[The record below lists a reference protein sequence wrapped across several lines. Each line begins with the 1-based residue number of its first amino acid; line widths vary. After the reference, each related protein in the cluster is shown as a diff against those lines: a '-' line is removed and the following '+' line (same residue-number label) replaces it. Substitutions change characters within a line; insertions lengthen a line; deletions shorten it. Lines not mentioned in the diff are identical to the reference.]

1 MRKTL
6 ICAVSITALTL
17 AACSKPAD
25 DADHS
30 MASEEVAA
38 DSSATAAESVASE
51 PAPPAAAD
59 RAEPD
64 SKALPALG
72 KIPTSLP
79 QLAYEY
85 DYRWRMEA
93 SEIGSLQ
100 RRHASL
106 CEQQG
111 PASCQIIGMT
121 KTGAEEGEVEG
132 VLEMAVA
139 TRQARAFGALLE
151 DEALDAGAEQVS
163 AEIASEELSKQI
175 VDTEARVR
183 ARSELR
189 DRLTEVLRTRKG
201 KVSELIEAER
211 SLAEVNE
218 EIDQAKSWLREM
230 GGRVA
235 YSRVTVRYETGGAAG
250 SNFLRPVM
258 GALGSLGA
266 IFGWIAAL
274 LILAGAVG
282 LPLGGA
288 WWAQGALRRRFAGAA
303 PATAPEAP
311 KAS

>member
-17 AACSKPAD
+17 TACSKPALD
-25 DADHS
+25 DGAAGEEA
-30 MASEEVAA
+30 MAVAA
-38 DSSATAAESVASE
+38 EAATADAAP
-51 PAPPAAAD
+51 PAPPAAAA
-59 RAEPD
+59 RAD
-64 SKALPALG
+64 AAGKALPELE

-85 DYRWRMEA
+85 DYRWKLEA
-93 SEIGSLQ
+93 AEIGSLQ
-100 RRHASL
+100 RRHALL

-111 PASCQIIGMT
+111 PATCQIIGMT
-121 KTGAEEGEVEG
+121 KTGAEDSEVEG

-163 AEIASEELSKQI
+163 AEISSEELSKQI

-189 DRLTEVLRTRKG
+189 DRLTDVLRTRKG
-201 KVSELIEAER
+201 KVEELVEAER
-211 SLAEVNE
+211 SLAQVNE
-218 EIDQAKSWLREM
+218 EVDQAKSWLRDM

-235 YSRVTVRYETGGAAG
+235 YSRVTVRYETGEGAG
-250 SNFLRPVM
+250 GNFLRPVK
-258 GALGSLGA
+258 GALGSLGS
-266 IFGWIAAL
+266 IFGVIAAL
-274 LILAGAVG
+274 LILAGAVA
-282 LPLGGA
+282 LPLGAG
-288 WWAQGALRRRFAGAA
+288 WWVQRAVRRRFAAASPA
-303 PATAPEAP
+303 PAAEAP

>member
-17 AACSKPAD
+17 AACSKPALD
-25 DADHS
+25 DGAAGEEA
-30 MASEEVAA
+30 MAVAEEAA
-38 DSSATAAESVASE
+38 TSDA
-51 PAPPAAAD
+51 APPAPQQAAD
-59 RAEPD
+59 GAG
-64 SKALPALG
+64 KALPALE

-85 DYRWRMEA
+85 DYRWKLEA
-93 SEIGSLQ
+93 DAIGSLQ

-111 PASCQIIGMT
+111 PATCQIIGMT
-121 KTGAEEGEVEG
+121 KTGAESSEVEG
-132 VLEMAVA
+132 VLQMAVA

-183 ARSELR
+183 ARTELR
-189 DRLTEVLRTRKG
+189 DRLTDVLRTRKG
-201 KVSELIEAER
+201 KVEELVEAER
-211 SLAEVNE
+211 SLAAVNE

-235 YSRVTVRYETGGAAG
+235 YSRVTVHYETGTAAG
-250 SNFLRPVM
+250 SNFLRPVK
-258 GALGSLGA
+258 GALGSLGT
-266 IFGWIAAL
+266 IFGVIAAL
-274 LILAGAVG
+274 LILAGAVA
-282 LPLGGA
+282 LPLGAG
-288 WWAQGALRRRFAGAA
+288 WWVQRALRRRFAAA
-303 PATAPEAP
+303 NPGPAPEAP
-311 KAS
+311 GPS

>member
-6 ICAVSITALTL
+6 ICAVSVTALTL
-17 AACSKPAD
+17 SACSKPRDDTDASYAD
-25 DADHS
+25 GSETAV
-30 MASEEVAA
+30 AAEEVA
-38 DSSATAAESVASE
+38 VSE
-51 PAPPAAAD
+51 PASPATAQ
-59 RAEPD
+59 RAGEA
-64 SKALPALG
+64 SKPLPALE

-85 DYRWRMEA
+85 DYRWKLEA
-93 SEIGSLQ
+93 DAIGSLQ

-111 PASCQIIGMT
+111 PASCQIIGMS
-121 KTGAEEGEVEG
+121 KTGAESSEVEG

-151 DEALDAGAEQVS
+151 DEAIDAGAEQVS

-183 ARSELR
+183 ARSDLR

-211 SLAEVNE
+211 SLAQVNE
-218 EIDQAKSWLREM
+218 EIDEARSWLRQME
-230 GGRVA
+230 GRVA
-235 YSRVTVRYETGGAAG
+235 YSRVTVRYETGGAGG
-250 SNFLRPVM
+250 SFLRPVK

-274 LILAGAVG
+274 LILAGAVA

-288 WWAQGALRRRFAGAA
+288 WWAQGALRRRFTPA
-303 PATAPEAP
+303 PSTPEAP
-311 KAS
+311 KTS